1 MAATPPQR
9 RNAQHAGHAQ
19 QASRRR
25 SVSRACGA
33 TNKAPGGET
42 GVEQAN
48 TPLARPPQSSP
59 RDSACWTCSGAPGAV
74 ATTAGTA
81 GTVVIDAVRGDPP
94 GDRRLTPVTT
104 DYAVPSSLQGRASG
118 SGGFAVLIPSF
129 SCAMRVSTPH
139 HPAGAR
145 AQASEAGEKRP
156 VSDGA
161 PRFPLLVEPPR
172 RNRTGDRILTH
183 ESRSHRYATLRFRSS
198 FASVDRQVYVLFVP
212 ALRPYAV
219 GPKCSP
225 GSEHISP
232 ASACAAAVAQRL
244 GRHRG
249 PGAR

>member
-1 MAATPPQR
+1 MRATPSKHHGDVP
-9 RNAQHAGHAQ
+9 
-19 QASRRR
+19 
-25 SVSRACGA
+25 SVAPAGA

-59 RDSACWTCSGAPGAV
+59 RDSACWTCSRASGAL

-139 HPAGAR
+139 HPAGVR

-161 PRFPLLVEPPR
+161 PGRRQVERRLRLGSSAPTRRLRRSCGHARLAADGDHPGTSFLLPFAIRSGSVPGPCPPDSGTPPLL
-172 RNRTGDRILTH
+172 
-183 ESRSHRYATLRFRSS
+183 
-198 FASVDRQVYVLFVP
+198 
-212 ALRPYAV
+212 
-219 GPKCSP
+219 
-225 GSEHISP
+225 
-232 ASACAAAVAQRL
+232 AAAQ
-244 GRHRG
+244 G
-249 PGAR
+249 